1 MIEHILAD
9 RCTGCGACVE
19 VCPTD
24 VLELSPAGLAVAAR
38 PRDCQTC
45 FMCELYCRWDALY
58 VAPRCDG
65 PAEVSEAVARAGAGQ
80 FRRESGWDEWA
91 GDPAYANEHWR
102 MDEIF
107 ARARGPEKS

>member
-1 MIEHILAD
+1 MIEHVLAD

-19 VCPTD
+19 VCPAD
-24 VLELSPAGLAVAAR
+24 VFDLNPRGLAVIAR
-38 PRDCQTC
+38 PDACQTC
-45 FMCELYCRWDALY
+45 FMCELYCRFDALY
-58 VAPRCDG
+58 VAPRCDARTAV
-65 PAEVSEAVARAGAGQ
+65 PEAVARRGAGQ

-107 ARARGPEKS
+107 ARARAMGQR